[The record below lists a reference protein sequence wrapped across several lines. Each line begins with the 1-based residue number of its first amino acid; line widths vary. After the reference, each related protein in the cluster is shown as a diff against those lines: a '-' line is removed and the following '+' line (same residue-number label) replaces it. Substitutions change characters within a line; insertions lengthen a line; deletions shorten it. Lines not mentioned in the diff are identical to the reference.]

1 MKYQFTI
8 GALVLAM
15 ASGASAQL
23 ATSHKATVSVPQAAP
38 QAPQP
43 ASVTIPAI
51 AQAPLNP
58 VVRVNGAV
66 LTNRDLL
73 REMFALF
80 PYARLHN
87 GFPKEQEP
95 EIRRGALQM
104 IIFEELVYQEATR
117 QKMTVAPERIS
128 REEKKFR
135 SEFKSQTE
143 FSNYLKV
150 DMDGS
155 EAKLRQ
161 QIKRSLLI
169 DAMLK
174 RQVEDKSVVTLN
186 EARLYYTKNA
196 KMYEHGDLFTIQ
208 TISIIPPPNA
218 NPETVKEAAS
228 RAESILQEAKAA
240 KNYEQFGLL
249 AEKDSDDD
257 YHVKMGDRKAVEA
270 AKLPPEIVKVLRGM
284 KPGEVSPVIKLGT
297 ACTIV
302 RLNAYTPAGKT
313 KFESVRAELTAKM
326 QKEKYEKL
334 RVALGNQLRKNAK
347 IEEL

>member
-1 MKYQFTI
+1 MKHQFTI

-23 ATSHKATVSVPQAAP
+23 ATSHKATAVVPPPQAAS
-38 QAPQP
+38 AP
-43 ASVTIPAI
+43 IPAI
-51 AQAPLNP
+51 AQSPLKP
-58 VVRVNGAV
+58 VVRVDGVV

-95 EIRRGALQM
+95 GIRQGALQM

-117 QKMTVAPERIS
+117 LKMAIAPERVS
-128 REEKKFR
+128 REERKFR
-135 SEFKSQTE
+135 LQFKDQAE
-143 FSNYLKV
+143 FSNYLNV

-169 DAMLK
+169 EAMLK
-174 RQVEDKSVVTLN
+174 REVENKSAVTLN
-186 EARLYYTKNA
+186 EARLSYTSNA
-196 KMYEHGDLFTIQ
+196 KTYEHGELFTIQ
-208 TISIIPPPNA
+208 TISIIPPANA
-218 NPETVKEAAS
+218 NPETLKEAAS
-228 RAESILQEAKAA
+228 HAESIYKQAKAT
-240 KNYEQFGLL
+240 KNYGQFGLL
-249 AEKDSDDD
+249 AEKESNDD
-257 YHVKMGDRKAVEA
+257 YHVDMGDRKAVA
-270 AKLPPEIVKVLRGM
+270 AEKLPPEIVKALHGM
-284 KPGEVSPVIKLGT
+284 KPGEVSGLIKLGT
-297 ACTIV
+297 AFTIL
-302 RLNAYTPAGKT
+302 RMNAYAPAGKT
-313 KFESVRAELTAKM
+313 RFETVRVELTAKL

-334 RVALGNQLRKNAK
+334 RVALGNRLRKNAK

>member
-15 ASGASAQL
+15 VSSASAQL
-23 ATSHKATVSVPQAAP
+23 ATSHKATMAAP
-38 QAPQP
+38 QVAP
-43 ASVTIPAI
+43 ASAI

-58 VVRVNGAV
+58 VARVNGV
-66 LTNRDLL
+66 ELTNRDLL

-87 GFPKEQEP
+87 GFPKQQEP

-117 QKMTVAPERIS
+117 QGMTIAPERVS

-135 SEFKSQTE
+135 REFKDQTE

-155 EAKLRQ
+155 EAKLQ
-161 QIKRSLLI
+161 QRIKRSLLI
-169 DAMLK
+169 EAMLK
-174 RQVEDKSVVTLN
+174 HEVENKSVVTLN
-186 EARLYYTKNA
+186 EARLNYTKNQ
-196 KMYEHGDLFTIQ
+196 KMYEHGELFTIQ
-208 TISIIPPPNA
+208 TISIIPPANA
-218 NPETVKEAAS
+218 NPETLKDS
-228 RAESILQEAKAA
+228 SSHAESVFQQAKTTR
-240 KNYEQFGLL
+240 NYEQFGLL
-249 AEKDSDDD
+249 AENESNDD
-257 YHVKMGDRKAVEA
+257 YHVNMGDRKAVA
-270 AKLPPEIVKVLRGM
+270 AEKLPPEIVKVLHGM
-284 KPGEVSPVIKLGT
+284 KPGEVSGLIKLGT
-297 ACTIV
+297 AFTIL
-302 RLNAYTPAGKT
+302 RLNAYALPGKT
-313 KFESVRAELTAKM
+313 KFETVRVELTAKL

-334 RVALGNQLRKNAK
+334 RVELGKRLHKTAK